1 MHERSNSVHH
11 ISFSFRLFVTYI
23 FSNYLETV
31 LLDEFL
37 TNLVMK
43 EYVWQL
49 NRQDIKWYLRT

>member
-1 MHERSNSVHH
+1 MNGRTLYI
-11 ISFSFRLFVTYI
+11 ISFSFRLFDIHI